1 MCFPAGSQADAR
13 EFLVLCVQR
22 LVAWL
27 DPFGDNSLLS
37 FEYSNGTCA
46 DCTWQGAYEVSQK
59 GFTIQ
64 TNIFEVACA
73 IDLGTPFGEAVN
85 VSFSFPSAYA

>member
-1 MCFPAGSQADAR
+1 MLF
-13 EFLVLCVQR
+13 VQR

-46 DCTWQGAYEVSQK
+46 GCTWQGSYEMSQK

-64 TNIFEVACA
+64 TNIFEAAHA
-73 IDLGTPFGEAVN
+73 IDSGTPFGEAVN
-85 VSFSFPSAYA
+85 VSISLPTTYA